1 MPDLRVKIM
10 VYQQDG
16 TVISQYLL
24 GEGEHTI
31 GRDPSSAIYCESAYI
46 SNDHAK
52 LHLSDEGIFIED
64 LKSTSGTFL
73 DQVSVRGK
81 VRLTP
86 GQRLQVGDLHID
98 LQLEGVGDL
107 SPGVKIG
114 SGRYELVKELGRGA
128 MGQVWLA
135 QDTQLEEYVAIKVLP
150 SDVANDAVCLLD
162 LKREVQKSRK
172 LSHDNIIR
180 IHDLI
185 QLPGENP
192 FVSLEYVEGTDLHAI
207 QMNQAD
213 RIFGWED
220 LKPYVL
226 QLCDAL
232 HYAHERKI
240 VHRDLKPS
248 NVMVTNDG
256 VLKLADFGIAA
267 SIADATGR
275 SSMANVISGTP
286 QFMSPQQMLGE
297 SPKASDDVY
306 ALGATMYCLLT
317 GRPPF
322 HTGDVA
328 QQVQHI
334 TPAPLEQRL
343 KEFGLENE
351 VPDYVND
358 LVMSCLAKDP
368 TARPATVSAIGE
380 WLRSGG
386 KSDRPAERKKTETG
400 IERMVAEKPAEAA
413 EAEPAAD
420 EQSTQEQQTQARPQ
434 DAEEKKSPVLA
445 IAAAFIVVAGLSW
458 FFMGGADKDN
468 ENANLQPA
476 GEGTGSTDG
485 NQQSSA
491 TDSLKEGLVAYYPF
505 NGNAKDESG
514 NGNDGEVKG
523 ATLATDRHGKK
534 VSAYSF
540 DGTDDY
546 IGVNDAG
553 SLRPDYITVSVWFK
567 SPFSSILINKSE
579 LTRGKRHPRYA
590 QLTFGEQFCVK
601 RESQGQSTLGWQYSG
616 AAPASSIDVWEHRVG
631 LWDGQKVKLYV
642 NGELAASKD
651 GLAGPM
657 DNISGGNLN
666 FGVGWDLEGD
676 YFQGQMDDIRIY
688 NRALSAEEVSAL
700 YDLEK
705 PKTDLKRG
713 LVAYYPFNGNAK
725 DESGNG
731 LDGTVQEGQ
740 LYPDKNGKADSSYEF
755 KGKGRIALPESQKFE
770 LQKLTL
776 SAWVNVDAAKLAGN
790 GYRFLIDK
798 RNKGGSVQHYALMY
812 TPSEAFAI
820 YGHNPTTRANT
831 YHSTSYGDSRPK
843 GNQWAMV
850 TGTYDGLNRKLYVD
864 GKLVDHK
871 TGKVSVLNQ
880 RPFDLAIGCS
890 IEDGQTAH
898 WRIDD
903 VRIYDR
909 ALSAEE
915 ITALY
920 DLEKPKTDLKKGL
933 VAYYPFNGNAKDE
946 SGNGHDGTVNG
957 ATLTADRHDKANNAY
972 DFDGKSWIDLQQ
984 SEKLKFGAEDFTYSA
999 WIKTE
1004 KVKSNN
1010 KYGWYAIAED
1020 RNTGRGGRRLG
1031 IIGADGETVCFRVS
1045 APDASP
1051 PGGSTAS
1058 VAVPN
1063 TLTDSQWHHIVGIR
1077 RGYNFLLGIDGKVVA
1092 SVEDRKVTS
1101 SDAPARVRIGAR
1113 DAFDEFIGAFYGKID
1128 DVRIYNRALSAE
1140 EVSALYDLEKPSSE
1154 TADLSNPP
1162 VPGAVKWNGHWYAYF
1177 TDQISWMDAK
1187 EKCEEYGGHLI
1198 IIDSDE
1204 ENEFARKLA
1213 NEKGRGQSKIWLGA
1227 SDHPKKDRVFIWV
1240 SPNGK
1245 KLSDTF
1251 NKWSDDAF
1259 LHGKFQPNSSV
1270 EMTVIGPDP
1279 NRVKKWDFV
1288 TAKGVK
1294 SPFICEWEDARHT
1307 GRATANSPE
1316 AIAAV
1321 EAAIRKAANKPTGE
1335 LTEADFK
1342 KVKAL
1347 DLRDLGLTK
1356 IPRILKELQ
1365 QLERL
1370 SFHANKLRNI
1380 DELPELKNLKHLNL
1394 GENQLTDISPLTDLT
1409 SLEDLQLPH
1418 NQITDLQPLLNLVN
1432 LKAVTLTDNPN
1443 LKLTQIINF
1452 NTTLNL
1458 KQKKLRLPLCI
1469 VSTDAKK

>member
-476 GEGTGSTDG
+476 
-485 NQQSSA
+485 
-491 TDSLKEGLVAYYPF
+491 
-505 NGNAKDESG
+505 
-514 NGNDGEVKG
+514 
-523 ATLATDRHGKK
+523 
-534 VSAYSF
+534 
-540 DGTDDY
+540 
-546 IGVNDAG
+546 
-553 SLRPDYITVSVWFK
+553 
-567 SPFSSILINKSE
+567 
-579 LTRGKRHPRYA
+579 
-590 QLTFGEQFCVK
+590 
-601 RESQGQSTLGWQYSG
+601 
-616 AAPASSIDVWEHRVG
+616 
-631 LWDGQKVKLYV
+631 
-642 NGELAASKD
+642 
-651 GLAGPM
+651 
-657 DNISGGNLN
+657 
-666 FGVGWDLEGD
+666 
-676 YFQGQMDDIRIY
+676 
-688 NRALSAEEVSAL
+688 
-700 YDLEK
+700 
-705 PKTDLKRG
+705 
-713 LVAYYPFNGNAK
+713 
-725 DESGNG
+725 
-731 LDGTVQEGQ
+731 
-740 LYPDKNGKADSSYEF
+740 
-755 KGKGRIALPESQKFE
+755 
-770 LQKLTL
+770 
-776 SAWVNVDAAKLAGN
+776 
-790 GYRFLIDK
+790 
-798 RNKGGSVQHYALMY
+798 
-812 TPSEAFAI
+812 
-820 YGHNPTTRANT
+820 
-831 YHSTSYGDSRPK
+831 
-843 GNQWAMV
+843 
-850 TGTYDGLNRKLYVD
+850 
-864 GKLVDHK
+864 
-871 TGKVSVLNQ
+871 
-880 RPFDLAIGCS
+880 
-890 IEDGQTAH
+890 
-898 WRIDD
+898 
-903 VRIYDR
+903 
-909 ALSAEE
+909 
-915 ITALY
+915 
-920 DLEKPKTDLKKGL
+920 
-933 VAYYPFNGNAKDE
+933 
-946 SGNGHDGTVNG
+946 
-957 ATLTADRHDKANNAY
+957 
-972 DFDGKSWIDLQQ
+972 
-984 SEKLKFGAEDFTYSA
+984 
-999 WIKTE
+999 
-1004 KVKSNN
+1004 
-1010 KYGWYAIAED
+1010 
-1020 RNTGRGGRRLG
+1020 
-1031 IIGADGETVCFRVS
+1031 
-1045 APDASP
+1045 
-1051 PGGSTAS
+1051 
-1058 VAVPN
+1058 
-1063 TLTDSQWHHIVGIR
+1063 
-1077 RGYNFLLGIDGKVVA
+1077 
-1092 SVEDRKVTS
+1092 
-1101 SDAPARVRIGAR
+1101 
-1113 DAFDEFIGAFYGKID
+1113 
-1128 DVRIYNRALSAE
+1128 
-1140 EVSALYDLEKPSSE
+1140 
-1154 TADLSNPP
+1154 
-1162 VPGAVKWNGHWYAYF
+1162 
-1177 TDQISWMDAK
+1177 
-1187 EKCEEYGGHLI
+1187 
-1198 IIDSDE
+1198 
-1204 ENEFARKLA
+1204 
-1213 NEKGRGQSKIWLGA
+1213 
-1227 SDHPKKDRVFIWV
+1227 
-1240 SPNGK
+1240 
-1245 KLSDTF
+1245 
-1251 NKWSDDAF
+1251 
-1259 LHGKFQPNSSV
+1259 
-1270 EMTVIGPDP
+1270 
-1279 NRVKKWDFV
+1279 
-1288 TAKGVK
+1288 
-1294 SPFICEWEDARHT
+1294 
-1307 GRATANSPE
+1307 
-1316 AIAAV
+1316 
-1321 EAAIRKAANKPTGE
+1321 
-1335 LTEADFK
+1335 
-1342 KVKAL
+1342 
-1347 DLRDLGLTK
+1347 
-1356 IPRILKELQ
+1356 
-1365 QLERL
+1365 
-1370 SFHANKLRNI
+1370 
-1380 DELPELKNLKHLNL
+1380 
-1394 GENQLTDISPLTDLT
+1394 
-1409 SLEDLQLPH
+1409 
-1418 NQITDLQPLLNLVN
+1418 
-1432 LKAVTLTDNPN
+1432 
-1443 LKLTQIINF
+1443 
-1452 NTTLNL
+1452 
-1458 KQKKLRLPLCI
+1458 
-1469 VSTDAKK
+1469 